1 MGTRFFCHIFL
12 LNKFVLVEMTT
23 INSIWLIQM
32 CLRKTKMSL
41 FPVTTAED
49 KHQLIT
55 DYLKFESKL
64 TMNYFLNLNVNII
77 LRHIDL
83 DI

>member
-1 MGTRFFCHIFL
+1 
-12 LNKFVLVEMTT
+12 
-23 INSIWLIQM
+23 
-32 CLRKTKMSL
+32 MSL
-41 FPVTTAED
+41 FSITTAED

-55 DYLKFESKL
+55 VYLNLESKL

>member
-1 MGTRFFCHIFL
+1 
-12 LNKFVLVEMTT
+12 
-23 INSIWLIQM
+23 M
-32 CLRKTKMSL
+32 CLRKTKTSL
-41 FPVTTAED
+41 FSITTAED

-55 DYLKFESKL
+55 VYLNLESKL

>member
-1 MGTRFFCHIFL
+1 
-12 LNKFVLVEMTT
+12 MTT
-23 INSIWLIQM
+23 ISSVWLIQM
-32 CLRKTKMSL
+32 CLTKTKMSL
-41 FPVTTAED
+41 FSITTAED

-55 DYLKFESKL
+55 VYLNLESKL

>member
-1 MGTRFFCHIFL
+1 
-12 LNKFVLVEMTT
+12 MTT
-23 INSIWLIQM
+23 ISSVWLIQM
-32 CLRKTKMSL
+32 CLRKTKTSL
-41 FPVTTAED
+41 FSITTAED

-55 DYLKFESKL
+55 VYLNLESKL